1 MFEFFQGI
9 ANGMFSHIMG
19 FKHRQEFVRKIHEN
33 TPDAE
38 RMMDLSQRELL
49 EIARKYSEN
58 KDDLNAK
65 IRCRRSDEV
74 SAVRSL
80 TFVTG
85 LINSALVRTLKLRS
99 LFELY

>member
-1 MFEFFQGI
+1 
-9 ANGMFSHIMG
+9 MFSHIMG

-33 TPDAE
+33 SPEAE
-38 RMMDLSQRELL
+38 RMLDLSQRELL

-74 SAVRSL
+74 RTTQIKYLLVSEINNRLLFSMIKSFFLSRSQQN
-80 TFVTG
+80 
-85 LINSALVRTLKLRS
+85 IS
-99 LFELY
+99 

>member
-1 MFEFFQGI
+1 MFKYFQGI

-19 FKHRQEFVRKIHEN
+19 YKHRQEFVRKIHEN

-49 EIARKYSEN
+49 EIARKYAEN
-58 KDDLNAK
+58 MDDLNTK

-74 SAVRSL
+74 SSTTFL
-80 TFVTG
+80 TLTLQF
-85 LINSALVRTLKLRS
+85 LINISFL
-99 LFELY
+99 

>member
-74 SAVRSL
+74 SPVRSR

-85 LINSALVRTLKLRS
+85 LINSARVNTL
-99 LFELY
+99 F